1 MDLSGNPEGC
11 SARAPKVGD
20 TRMGEAR
27 MGEGVRMGER
37 DTPLRLSPFRMLRV
51 LDSCRP
57 PGNRIG
63 ESHRCHLRHQIPL
76 HPDPQFSQIQ
86 VSLQKYTDQ
95 MTAAFNNLYEFN
107 RFL

>member
-1 MDLSGNPEGC
+1 
-11 SARAPKVGD
+11 
-20 TRMGEAR
+20 

-63 ESHRCHLRHQIPL
+63 ESHHCRLHRQVHLNPRLLFHQI
-76 HPDPQFSQIQ
+76 QFEFQDF
-86 VSLQKYTDQ
+86 TDDRQ
-95 MTAAFNNLYEFN
+95 QQ
-107 RFL
+107 FL

>member
-1 MDLSGNPEGC
+1 MDMSGNPQGC
-11 SARAPKVGD
+11 SARVPNSVGD
-20 TRMGEAR
+20 SRMGEAR

-63 ESHRCHLRHQIPL
+63 ESHHCHVHHQVHLHPNPPLHQI
-76 HPDPQFSQIQ
+76 
-86 VSLQKYTDQ
+86 
-95 MTAAFNNLYEFN
+95 
-107 RFL
+107 

>member
-1 MDLSGNPEGC
+1 MSGNPQGC
-11 SARAPKVGD
+11 SARAPGAGD
-20 TRMGEAR
+20 SRMGEAR

-63 ESHRCHLRHQIPL
+63 ESHHCRLHRQVHLNPRLLFHQI
-76 HPDPQFSQIQ
+76 QFEFQDF
-86 VSLQKYTDQ
+86 TDDRQ
-95 MTAAFNNLYEFN
+95 QQ
-107 RFL
+107 FL